1 MIQRSSQLHK
11 KVAENQLINFLL
23 KIVSKKFVHS
33 HVCLFVAHSRK
44 ILPGPGNVCISYQL
58 LAQIQKLHQHL
69 DSHS

>member
-1 MIQRSSQLHK
+1 LTQRSSQLRTI
-11 KVAENQLINFLL
+11 VAEKPINKFSSQD
-23 KIVSKKFVHS
+23 ISKSLFHS
-33 HVCLFVAHSRK
+33 LVCLFVAHSRK